1 MNQTVIGTFDNTTDA
16 DDAVRDL
23 VDAGIPRSA
32 VQVHSQE
39 TGTTPPDEGTTHV
52 SGDHD
57 HAHPGF
63 FERIERFF
71 SNLVGDNDRPA
82 EFSHYHEAIRRGG
95 ALVSVDLRDDDD
107 FDKVKRVLDDAGA
120 VDIDERAAQWQSSGY
135 TPYRV
140 GGTDEST
147 VSTTGGHLGEGTQGA
162 SQDMAGGRT
171 MAAGQTLSSTETSTG
186 GRTMGSMGAMSA
198 TAGMGTT
205 AGTTSDT
212 TGGTSSNVTGDTAGV
227 TGTTTSGTPE
237 TNLDP
242 MLERDAPSTLQPGT
256 GSSLGLGADMGST
269 SGIGATAGMGSSSG
283 MGTVSTTGASSPAGL
298 TSGARSA
305 SDDTG
310 TGISSGMGM
319 GTGSG
324 LGSGSGVGASTGLA
338 TDGDL
343 TSAGSGSTTASGMP
357 TTAGGTGTNREI
369 ASTVDT
375 GTGMGTTGLGTDM
388 GPLDTDL
395 DDDLD
400 SDRRPGSGSASAFGS
415 TGSTRTTDE
424 QALPVIE
431 EELAV
436 GKRKVQTGAY
446 RVYTR
451 TTTTPVTE
459 DVTLREEH
467 ASIERRPADRPATD
481 ADRKEAFVEVKET
494 DETPVIQKTARV
506 VEEVVVGK
514 ESSQR
519 TETIHDTLRGTEVE
533 VERVDGD
540 DKNDSTLKPSRP

>member
-32 VQVHSQE
+32 VQVHSRE

-95 ALVSVDLRDDDD
+95 ALVAVDLRDDDD

-140 GGTDEST
+140 GGTDEPT

-205 AGTTSDT
+205 AGTT
-212 TGGTSSNVTGDTAGV
+212 
-227 TGTTTSGTPE
+227 TSGTPE

-269 SGIGATAGMGSSSG
+269 
-283 MGTVSTTGASSPAGL
+283 
-298 TSGARSA
+298 
-305 SDDTG
+305 
-310 TGISSGMGM
+310 
-319 GTGSG
+319 
-324 LGSGSGVGASTGLA
+324 
-338 TDGDL
+338 
-343 TSAGSGSTTASGMP
+343 
-357 TTAGGTGTNREI
+357 
-369 ASTVDT
+369 
-375 GTGMGTTGLGTDM
+375 GTTGT
-388 GPLDTDL
+388 
-395 DDDLD
+395 
-400 SDRRPGSGSASAFGS
+400 SG
-415 TGSTRTTDE
+415 E

-451 TTTTPVTE
+451 STSTPVTE

-467 ASIERRPADRPATD
+467 ASIERRPVDRAATD

-540 DKNDSTLKPSRP
+540 GKTDSTLKPPRP

>member
-95 ALVSVDLRDDDD
+95 ALVAVDLRDDDD

-140 GGTDEST
+140 GGTDEPT

-205 AGTTSDT
+205 A
-212 TGGTSSNVTGDTAGV
+212 
-227 TGTTTSGTPE
+227 GTTTSGTPE

-298 TSGARSA
+298 TSGERSA

-310 TGISSGMGM
+310 TGVSSGMGM

-400 SDRRPGSGSASAFGS
+400 SDRKAGSGSASAFGS

-451 TTTTPVTE
+451 STSTPVTE

-467 ASIERRPADRPATD
+467 ASIERRPVDRAATD

-540 DKNDSTLKPSRP
+540 GKTDSTLKPPRP

>member
-1 MNQTVIGTFDNTTDA
+1 MTQTVIGTFDNTTDA

-23 VDAGIPRSA
+23 VDAGISRTA
-32 VQVHSQE
+32 IQLHSQE
-39 TGTTPPDEGTTHV
+39 TGTTPAEEGTTHV
-52 SGDHD
+52 SGDHE
-57 HAHPGF
+57 HAQHGF
-63 FERIERFF
+63 FARIEHFF

-95 ALVSVDLRDDDD
+95 ALVSVEVSDDDD
-107 FDKVKRVLDDAGA
+107 FDRVKRVLDDAGA
-120 VDIDERAAQWQSSGY
+120 VDIDERAAQWQSTGY

-162 SQDMAGGRT
+162 SQDMPAGRA

-186 GRTMGSMGAMSA
+186 GRTV
-198 TAGMGTT
+198 
-205 AGTTSDT
+205 
-212 TGGTSSNVTGDTAGV
+212 SSSQA
-227 TGTTTSGTPE
+227 
-237 TNLDP
+237 NLDP
-242 MLERDAPSTLQPGT
+242 MLERDAPSTLQPGA

-269 SGIGATAGMGSSSG
+269 SGIGSTAGMGSTSG

-324 LGSGSGVGASTGLA
+324 MGSGSGVGASTGLG
-338 TDGDL
+338 TEG
-343 TSAGSGSTTASGMP
+343 GGSTTASGLP
-357 TTAGGTGTNREI
+357 TTTGGGIGTNREI

-388 GPLDTDL
+388 GPLDSDL
-395 DDDLD
+395 DDDLA
-400 SDRRPGSGSASAFGS
+400 SGRNTSA
-415 TGSTRTTDE
+415 TGE
-424 QALPVIE
+424 EALPVIE

-451 TTTTPVTE
+451 TTSTPVTE

-467 ASIERRPADRPATD
+467 ASIERRPVDRPATD
-481 ADRKEAFVEVKET
+481 ADRKEAYVEVKET

-533 VERVDGD
+533 VERVEGDG
-540 DKNDSTLKPSRP
+540 KNDGTLKTPRP